1 MLSRLLNFLRS
12 CNERLGRYKDNPD
25 PLAVLANTVAL
36 VIAGNQ
42 PFYPLYLHAIVG
54 TAAWP
59 AWLTLI
65 TMPLFAAVPAVSRR
79 HSLAGRA
86 MLVIV
91 GVANGV
97 LAVKLIG
104 TDTAVELFLLP
115 CVLLSTLLFRATEK
129 ITMAVTVVLPFAAY
143 FVFDPAVG
151 HPIATYSNAEYRAI
165 IGMHA
170 FSVASLFALI
180 GYVYPE
186 QTAIR
191 HDADKAQS
199 RRGTDAQDD

>member
-1 MLSRLLNFLRS
+1 MLSRLQDMLRAY
-12 CNERLGRYKDNPD
+12 RDNPD

-59 AWLTLI
+59 AWGTLLTL
-65 TMPLFAAVPAVSRR
+65 PLFAAIPAVARR
-79 HSLAGRA
+79 HPLAGRL
-86 MLVIV
+86 MLPVV

-104 TDTAVELFLLP
+104 LDTAVELFLLP
-115 CVLLSTLLFRATEK
+115 CVLLATLLFRPGERLAMLTA
-129 ITMAVTVVLPFAAY
+129 IACPFAAY
-143 FVFDPAVG
+143 FALDPAVG
-151 HPIATYSNAEYRAI
+151 PPLAVYSGAEYRSI
-165 IGMHA
+165 INMHA

-180 GYVYPE
+180 GFVFP
-186 QTAIR
+186 
-191 HDADKAQS
+191 ADT
-199 RRGTDAQDD
+199 RVTP